1 MFKKCTVDAY
11 KDALKNVNFP
21 NCELFNNV
29 NEAYSN
35 SFQQLRAVVDNIS
48 HCETN
53 RVKANTQ
60 KWFDG
65 NVLGNINTKDNL
77 FKRFKKSRLHIDKEL
92 YRKAKYN
99 ALKFITAKKRAFFD
113 DKLSECIGKLKELWE
128 ALNVLACRRKH

>member
-1 MFKKCTVDAY
+1 M
-11 KDALKNVNFP
+11 
-21 NCELFNNV
+21 
-29 NEAYSN
+29 
-35 SFQQLRAVVDNIS
+35 AVVDNIS

-92 YRKAKYN
+92 YKEAKYN
-99 ALKFITAKKRAFFD
+99 ALKFITAKNEHF
-113 DKLSECIGKLKELWE
+113 SMINCQ
-128 ALNVLACRRKH
+128 NVLEN